1 MIITCTYNPALDQTL
16 FVRQVQLGEVNRFTE
31 SQLDPAGKGVN
42 VARMAHRLGWP
53 TIAFGFLGGE
63 IGLIIERAL
72 ESEGVHFHFTRVPGL
87 TRLNVTVVDQSTER
101 ATSFY
106 GPGPRIEPS
115 DMDRLNDLM
124 GFWLQTGR
132 VLVLS
137 GSLPRGISPSEYAR
151 AITDAKARGVATILD
166 ADGEALREGLKA
178 GPTLIKP
185 NRREAEGLLGRSL
198 PDLPSLVDG
207 AREMISRGVSSVV
220 ISMGPEGAV
229 AVDASGAWKATP
241 LRVGH
246 GSTVGSGDSMVA
258 GLAVAMASGAGLHE
272 GLRMGTAA
280 GAATAM
286 APGTAL
292 GTAEQVKTLI
302 NEVKIERVD

>member
-16 FVRQVQLGEVNRFTE
+16 FVTQVQLGEVNRFRE

-53 TIAFGFLGGE
+53 TIAFGFVGGE

-72 ESEGVHFHFTRVPGL
+72 EEEEVHFHFIHVSGL
-87 TRLNVTVVDQSTER
+87 TRLNVTVVDETAGK

-106 GPGPRIEPS
+106 GPGPKIEPES
-115 DMDRLNDLM
+115 MTRLNELM
-124 GFWLQTGR
+124 GFWLQAGR

-137 GSLPRGISPSEYAR
+137 GSLPRSMPSEAYAT
-151 AITDAKARGVATILD
+151 AILDAKARGVATILD
-166 ADGEALREGLKA
+166 ADGEALRKGLEA

-185 NRREAEGLLGRSL
+185 NRREAERLLGRPL
-198 PDLPSLVDG
+198 PDLRAVVEG
-207 AREMISRGVSSVV
+207 AREIITRGVASVV

-229 AVDASGAWKATP
+229 AVDGTGAWRATP
-241 LRVGH
+241 LTVGH
-246 GSTVGSGDSMVA
+246 GSTVGSGDSMVG
-258 GLAVAMASGAGLHE
+258 GLAVAMASGAGLQE
-272 GLRMGTAA
+272 GLRLGTAA

-286 APGTAL
+286 TPGTAL
-292 GTAEQVKTLI
+292 GTLEQVKSLV
-302 NEVKIERVD
+302 NEVRIERVD